1 MSGGGEGKCSVTV
14 LLLLLL
20 AAAAAAA
27 AVIQTSRY
35 TSYSFQ
41 LYAVSHSLNNDC
53 KSKHKF
59 TLEHLLPVSR

>member
-1 MSGGGEGKCSVTV
+1 MSGGGGGKCSVTV

-20 AAAAAAA
+20 AAAAA